1 MDINKLIEKFNL
13 DLQTT
18 LIIFIM
24 AYLVKELIRIW
35 SERKITKNRIDTEV
49 KYKYNEKLIDKKIP
63 IYTEHFSHLKNSIGY
78 YIHIIEN
85 TIYLESFIDD
95 VYNNLE
101 HDKLFKLAYKQKA
114 YKESMG
120 YRFCENLAYYINRF
134 DNEAI
139 RSANIVSLNQLYV
152 SDDLVMEFKNIDS
165 KIKEKI
171 KVLNEIVKEMEQ
183 EHKSTEHVFREKYIE
198 LFNKQKDADFISFI
212 ESYLDKI
219 KQSFY
224 KEFDIK

>member
-18 LIIFIM
+18 LIIFIVV
-24 AYLVKELIRIW
+24 YLGKELIRIW

-78 YIHIIEN
+78 YIHIIDN
-85 TIYLESFIDD
+85 TSYLENFIDEI
-95 VYNNLE
+95 YNNLE
-101 HDKLFKLAYKQKA
+101 HEKFFKLQDKQKA
-114 YKESMG
+114 YKEVMG
-120 YRFCENLAYYINRF
+120 YRFCINLAYYIDQF
-134 DNEAI
+134 KIEAI
-139 RSANIVSLNQLYV
+139 RSANIFSLNQIYV
-152 SDDLVMEFKNIDS
+152 NDELVIEFKKIDL

-171 KVLNEIVKEMEQ
+171 NVLNIIVNEMQQ
-183 EHKSTEHVFREKYIE
+183 EHKSTEFAFRKKYIE
-198 LFNKQKDADFISFI
+198 LFNKNKDTDFISFI

-219 KQSFY
+219 KVSFY
-224 KEFDIK
+224 NEFDVD